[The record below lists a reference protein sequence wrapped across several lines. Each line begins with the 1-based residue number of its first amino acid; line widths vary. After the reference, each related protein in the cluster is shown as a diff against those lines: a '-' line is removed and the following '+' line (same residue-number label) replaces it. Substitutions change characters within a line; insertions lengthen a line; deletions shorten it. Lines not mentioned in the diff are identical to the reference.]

1 MAVDHRIIR
10 SAPFKGLNK
19 TTPKVELSNAFSS
32 DLKNASLRDTG
43 DIEKRKGFHTVQ
55 RVDKTGVSH
64 TDLDDLYTTGIF
76 EYTNISNVDGSVS
89 KELLRVNEGELE
101 QLTTS
106 TASVNVSTAMQG
118 SNPIGTPDQFGVTS
132 NFRLDETTNT
142 FKFTVSSFLG
152 ELRTVDLGTGY
163 AAGDMTRT
171 QFTAAMGNIEI
182 PISQANG
189 TFTVTD
195 IVSLPL
201 GAVRF
206 KISNF
211 YWLIDVTDWSF
222 IVGVPTYF
230 IITDPVTNFIY
241 AMEIL
246 STDIT
251 TGTIEVYH
259 TDPNS
264 ATLVAQSTS
273 SWGAY
278 ADASAGTGSEPAA
291 FISIDKTLE
300 EPDGTS
306 NQNVEI
312 YTKYGWTAITSN
324 TPFGGINQ
332 HPGSVSNT
340 HEMEPRINICQT
352 SLNNVVYFSDGFNN
366 VLKYDGNSTQSLPVY
381 RAGLPVIP
389 RDPDDALAFTSSDI
403 TSPNNSSTGSMTN
416 GTRTYK
422 IQFEFTDA
430 KGNIVSS
437 CTSSPI
443 EVTNSSGT
451 ASNKN
456 IISWL
461 KYYNQFNQTGGT
473 TLDDRFQGFNTVANI
488 PNVDLTS
495 SSATYTAFS
504 QARKNRTK
512 LNGEK
517 SLRVKVWRTR
527 DHSPGATGQFY
538 LLSDDP
544 WDVSGRLFAD
554 TTSDDDLNDLGGSST
569 VLINPDP
576 QHQPPPKGQLMISH
590 RGLLVISGNLTNVN
604 NVAYSLPFNTN
615 TQEIGSEYFPAANGV
630 IVESPFGS
638 KINAINSLGDFMY
651 VFHDQS
657 ISIVAGEIESQEL
670 PAVNLITKEGGVG
683 CKSHF
688 SVLELQNKLFFMS
701 DQGVY
706 SVSPQGL
713 TEESLDI
720 KTVFNKAIDFTAHRT
735 IAFNWLSQSK
745 LVFCI
750 PKEKLHKLYIS
761 GTPYAMY
768 RITDDTL
775 VIVHDYAVGAWFI
788 WEGIDFTSGIATHK
802 DKIFFAPQKALES
815 TVNVFSEAGIK
826 GDYNDHAK
834 AIDFSYAT
842 NWESMGEPTIPKKF
856 LRLKTYALDT
866 DNSFESAGF
875 TLNVGVQREFIEADI
890 ANISFDF
897 GSSNKG
903 YGDTAWDEFSYGE
916 AIPYMFRSKLP
927 SSKTKCLR
935 LNFTNSNVNEN
946 VLLSSYELEIALP
959 YGTEIK

>member
-55 RVDKTGVSH
+55 RIDKSAVSH
-64 TDLDDLYTTGIF
+64 PDADNLYTTGIF
-76 EYTNISNVDGSVS
+76 EYTNISNDDGSVS
-89 KELLRVNEGELE
+89 KELLRVHEGELE
-101 QLTTS
+101 QLV
-106 TASVNVSTAMQG
+106 TATNGVTVNVSTGMQG

-163 AAGDMTRT
+163 EAGDMTRA
-171 QFTAAMGNIEI
+171 QFSAAMGNIEI

-189 TFTVTD
+189 TFTVSD

-211 YWLIDVTDWSF
+211 YWLIDVTDWTYL
-222 IVGVPTYF
+222 IGVPTYF
-230 IITDPVTNFIY
+230 IITDPVSGFIY

-246 STDIT
+246 SSDIT

-259 TDPNS
+259 TNPYS
-264 ATLVAQSTS
+264 ATVVAQAST

-278 ADASAGTGSEPAA
+278 ADAGAGSGSDPAA
-291 FISIDKTLE
+291 FMSIDKTIV
-300 EPDGTS
+300 EPDGS
-306 NQNVEI
+306 SSQNVET
-312 YTKYGWTAITSN
+312 YTQYGWEAITTN
-324 TPFGGINQ
+324 TPFGNINQ
-332 HPGSVSNT
+332 HATNITSTSQLK
-340 HEMEPRINICQT
+340 PRINICQT

-366 VLKYDGNSTQSLPVY
+366 VLKYDGNSTQNVPVY

-389 RDPDDALAFTSSDI
+389 RDPDDPLAFTSSDI
-403 TSPNNSSTGSMTN
+403 TSPNGATGGGMTN

-422 IQFEFTDA
+422 IQFEFTDK

-451 ASNKN
+451 TTNKN

-461 KYYNQFNQTGGT
+461 KYYNQFAGVG
-473 TLDDRFQGFNTVANI
+473 TLDDRFQGFNTEASV
-488 PNVDLTS
+488 VGVTLS
-495 SSATYTAFS
+495 SSDATYQAFS

-512 LNGEK
+512 LLNEK
-517 SLRVKVWRTR
+517 SLRVKIWRTR

-604 NVAYSLPFNTN
+604 NVVYSLPFNSN

-630 IVESPFGS
+630 VVESPFGS

-651 VFHDQS
+651 VFHDES
-657 ISIVAGEIESQEL
+657 VSIVAGEIESQEL

-750 PKEKLHKLYIS
+750 PKEKLYVQNFWK
-761 GTPYAMY
+761 Y

-775 VIVHDYAVGAWFI
+775 VIVYDYAVGAWFI
-788 WEGIDFTSGIATHK
+788 WEGIDFTSGVATHK